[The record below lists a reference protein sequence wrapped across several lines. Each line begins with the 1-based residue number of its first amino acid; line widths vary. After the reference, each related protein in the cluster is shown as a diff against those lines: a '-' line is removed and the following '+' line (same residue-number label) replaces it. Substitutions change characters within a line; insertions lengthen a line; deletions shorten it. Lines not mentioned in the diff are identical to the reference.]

1 MVAIDNK
8 SNSTSNLV
16 GIKKNVT
23 VDEVDMLFAE
33 LFALVHSSSEETN
46 KDSENNLVNIN
57 ETVNNLENFLI
68 TKQNN
73 IDKKTEDLSQ
83 IFSQIFYKDLV

>member
-8 SNSTSNLV
+8 SNSASNLV

-33 LFALVHSSSEETN
+33 LFSLVNSSSEETN

-57 ETVNNLENFLI
+57 ESVNNLKIL
-68 TKQNN
+68 
-73 IDKKTEDLSQ
+73 
-83 IFSQIFYKDLV
+83 